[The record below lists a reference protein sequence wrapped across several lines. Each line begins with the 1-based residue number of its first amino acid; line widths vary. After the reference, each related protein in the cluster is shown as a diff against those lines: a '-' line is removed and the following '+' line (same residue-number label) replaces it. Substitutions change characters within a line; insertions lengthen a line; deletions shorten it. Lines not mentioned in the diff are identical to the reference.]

1 MNNKVKKSIRVG
13 AGFALCLMIITTAC
27 GQQKEDVGPGG
38 ERTEIEDLSETRGD
52 SDDEMIALPEQE
64 TAVIGA
70 ETDNGSENAEAENP
84 DEDSEEAD
92 QETGG
97 ECFPYDYY
105 EANEPWVI
113 AEVEEGKEFIGSFLP
128 IRGLIGYSPESYRPG
143 GIHGYR
149 KDREVIIG
157 ENVGKGLFQSERLA
171 VVREEIKNMFIDI
184 IRGRGEGAEE
194 YLEYFASPALLEAM
208 RFFLET
214 ELAEDWILLQAPY
227 LDNYAGNTIEILYQ
241 SGDGW
246 YDDYA
251 GTIDQIVWLGGSRW
265 DNGNNEVVIQPAET
279 DTHYYFAY
287 YFNADYRA
295 MEYGKYDD
303 AIFLKFSCSVSKET
317 GLIDELNISHR
328 YLCRHDAETLRWDY
342 NYGC

>member
-27 GQQKEDVGPGG
+27 GQQGENVGPKG
-38 ERTEIEDLSETRGD
+38 EITEIENPSGLNGD
-52 SDDEMIALPEQE
+52 SFEEISALPEQE
-64 TAVIGA
+64 TAVIDA

-84 DEDSEEAD
+84 DEDSEEVD
-92 QETGG
+92 QVTGG

-105 EANEPWVI
+105 EADEPWVI
-113 AEVEEGKEFIGSFLP
+113 AEVEEGKEFIGSLLP

-194 YLEYFASPALLEAM
+194 YLEYFASPALLEEA
-208 RFFLET
+208 RIFLET
-214 ELAEDWILLQAPY
+214 ELEEDWILLQAPF
-227 LDNYAGNTIEILYQ
+227 LDEYAGNTDE
-241 SGDGW
+241 
-246 YDDYA
+246 
-251 GTIDQIVWLGGSRW
+251 IVWDFYMGDDGIYEW
-265 DNGNNEVVIQPAET
+265 VMQPAET
-279 DTHYYFAY
+279 ETHYYFSY
-287 YFNADYRA
+287 SFDADYRA
-295 MEYGKYDD
+295 MGYGEFDR
-303 AIFLKFSCSVSKET
+303 AIGFCFRCSISKET
-317 GLIDELNISHR
+317 GLIDELNITYGYGDR
-328 YLCRHDAETLRWDY
+328 QGLETLRWDY
-342 NYGC
+342 DYGC